1 MSLGKTGSYGIITVS
16 MSVDQYVSLSVS
28 KHFFSKTAHMIF
40 LKFHMKLV
48 WPKSKIW
55 QSQIFW
61 KNPHFEHNA
70 QK

>member
-28 KHFFSKTAHMIF
+28 KHFFSKTAH
-40 LKFHMKLV
+40 
-48 WPKSKIW
+48 
-55 QSQIFW
+55 QIFW